1 MNKTLFQKSI
11 PHLIAVGIFLLISV
25 VFCLPVF
32 QGMAINQSDMSQ
44 VGGMAQQ
51 SKLYYEANGQ
61 YPLWINSLFGGM
73 PSYQIVMSSSHN
85 ITLYWFHYLFTA
97 FLPQAP
103 GLFFLAC
110 ISFYILSQTLK
121 LKPWIGIL
129 GALAYSFVSYNAI
142 LIEVGHITKF
152 AAMGYAPMLVGGII
166 LLTNKKY
173 ILGFVTTLLGASLI
187 MNQNHVQVVY
197 YVFIILICFGIVF
210 LINCVKNKELPH
222 FLKTASLAIVAAA
235 LALLSFATVFMP
247 TQEFAMETMRGGRS
261 ELTLG
266 EKPEDAA
273 NKTKGGLNKDYAFQ
287 WSYGIGE
294 TFTFILPNY
303 MGSNSGPKP
312 LGETS
317 TAIESLTGSALPE
330 KVKNDLYSSFSA
342 YWGAQPGTSGP
353 VYFGAIICMLFI
365 ASLFF
370 VDKKYLGWLL
380 AATIIGIVLAWGS
393 NLKVV
398 NYFLFDYLPFY
409 NKFRAPS
416 MAMIIPQLT
425 MIMLA
430 VLALEKIMYGE
441 IEKTVLLKKLKTAGI
456 ITGLIVVV
464 LGSNYYT
471 ASFKGDGEKARFE
484 SIEQY
489 LGQVMAQGKPPTEA
503 TASQAKVMAN
513 DFRSSL
519 IADRKTI
526 YLNDFLRMLAFLL
539 VGGFLVFLAATKKL
553 SANIAT
559 ILLAFISFAD
569 IIMVSD
575 RYLNKD
581 NFVPYDEFAGERTP
595 TAIDNEIM
603 ADKGQFR
610 VFNQAGGDPFQDAQT
625 SYFHNSVGGYSPVKL
640 GLYQDIITHQLSK
653 GNFPAFNMLNTKYI
667 IAQNPQDGKPMV
679 QQNPDAAGNVWFVK
693 NIKYVNNANEEMLA
707 LDSLKVKETV
717 VIDKREKLFVT
728 TEPQYDSAAKIRLIE
743 NKNDLI
749 NYESAAAA
757 SQFAV
762 FSEIY
767 YPKGWKAYID
777 EKETPIVKVNYLL
790 RGLVVPAGN
799 HKIRFEFKPESYAL
813 GNKLSLISGIISYLL
828 LFVSIFLLWKN
839 RMKNQNSY
847 KENQ

>member
-1 MNKTLFQKSI
+1 MNKTFLQKAV
-11 PHLIAVGIFLLISV
+11 PHLIAVGIFLLISI

-51 SKLYYEANGQ
+51 SKLFYEANGH

-73 PSYQIVMSSSHN
+73 PAYQIVIGGTHN
-85 ITLYWFHYLFTA
+85 VTLYWFHYLFTA

-110 ISFYILSQTLK
+110 ISFYILSQILNV
-121 LKPWIGIL
+121 KPWVGIL

-152 AAMGYAPMLVGGII
+152 AAMGYAPILVGGII
-166 LLTNKKY
+166 LLTEKKY
-173 ILGFVTTLLGASLI
+173 ILGFITTLLSASLI

-197 YVFIILICFGIVF
+197 YIFIVLICFGIYF
-210 LINCVKNKELPH
+210 LISCVKNKELPH
-222 FLKTASLAIVAAA
+222 FLKTAGLALVAAT
-235 LALLSFATVFMP
+235 LALLSFATIFMP
-247 TQEFAMETMRGGRS
+247 TQEFAKETMRGGRS

-266 EKPEDAA
+266 EKPEDIA

-312 LGETS
+312 FGDKSKTIETLS
-317 TAIESLTGSALPE
+317 SSGLPE
-330 KVKNDLYSSFSA
+330 QVTNNLYGSFSA
-342 YWGAQPGTSGP
+342 YWGTQPGTSGP

-380 AATIIGIVLAWGS
+380 VATIIGIVLAWGS
-393 NLKVV
+393 NFKAV

-425 MIMLA
+425 FIMLA
-430 VLALEKIMYGE
+430 VLALQKIVYGE
-441 IEKTVLLKKLKTAGI
+441 FEKNVLLKKLKYAGI
-456 ITGLIVVV
+456 GTAAVV
-464 LGSNYYT
+464 LFLGLNYFS
-471 ASFKGDGEKARFE
+471 ADFKGETDNARME
-484 SIEQY
+484 NIEQY
-489 LGQVMAQGKPPTEA
+489 LGQVIGQGKPA
-503 TASQAKVMAN
+503 TSEIASQAKAMTS
-513 DFRSSL
+513 DFKKSL
-519 IADRKTI
+519 INDRKDI
-526 YLNDFLRMLAFLL
+526 YMNDYLRMLLFLAI
-539 VGGFLVFLAATKKL
+539 GGVLIWLAATKKIAASL
-553 SANIAT
+553 AT
-559 ILLAFISFAD
+559 ILLAIVCFAD

-575 RYLNKD
+575 RYLNKE
-581 NFVPYDEFAGERTP
+581 NFVPKEDFSGERTP
-595 TAIDNEIM
+595 TAADNQIL

-610 VFNQAGGDPFQDAQT
+610 VFNQMGGDPFQDAQT

-667 IAQNPQDGKPMV
+667 IAQNPQNGQPTV
-679 QQNPDAAGNVWFVK
+679 QQNPNAAGNVWFVK
-693 NIKYVNNANEEMLA
+693 NIKNVKNANEEMLA
-707 LDSLKVKETV
+707 LDSLNVKETV
-717 VIDKREKLFVT
+717 VMDNREKVFVT
-728 TEPQYDSAAKIRLIE
+728 VETKYDSTAKIKLIE

-749 NYESAAAA
+749 NYESSAPTN
-757 SQFAV
+757 QFAV

-790 RGLVVPAGN
+790 RGLSVPAGN
-799 HKIRFEFKPESYAL
+799 HKIRFEFKPESYYTGA
-813 GNKLSLISGIISYLL
+813 KLSLISGIISYLL
-828 LFVSIFLLWKN
+828 LFGGIFLLWKKRGSIN
-839 RMKNQNSY
+839 
-847 KENQ
+847 